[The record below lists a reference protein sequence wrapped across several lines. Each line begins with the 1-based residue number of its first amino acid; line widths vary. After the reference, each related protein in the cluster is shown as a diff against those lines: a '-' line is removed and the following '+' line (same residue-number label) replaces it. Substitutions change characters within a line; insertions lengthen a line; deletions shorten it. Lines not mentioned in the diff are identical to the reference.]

1 MKRWSIV
8 FLSLCMV
15 LFSLGAA
22 CAETLTVG
30 GNHDMGDQLKVD
42 VHDDGTLYAYLWQK
56 NPYNDTYD
64 FLSQYCGYFYDYLFL
79 DYGTASQD
87 FYTNNTWDNN
97 DGRYPLTTVSQDM
110 VGENEVQTIFSL
122 DDSGVQIT
130 RTISYETGKLYYRKE
145 WQVTN
150 NGDRAYSNL
159 RFLHG
164 GDTYFSYYDSS
175 EGHWDPTLRMVFLTN
190 NANQVAGIMGMYGA
204 LSSPADHYCE
214 DQYYT
219 NYNYMKS
226 GQLPDSVVGSYHDA
240 GYSLQ
245 WNHDSLEPGETWT
258 IVAFEK
264 WTEAG
269 DLQVFAPA
277 DQECEAGE
285 TLYYDFVI
293 QNYYSSN
300 MEVSLDLVS
309 EHDWDVSFDI
319 YLPEGDLASSATGT
333 ATLPTGGALVV
344 NAQVTVPAVVAGGTE
359 DDLTLT
365 ATAVTSP
372 DITNSD
378 SATSIVLTLGDDDDD
393 DSDKVGDG
401 SGCNVGTF
409 SPSLLLLLAPILFFI
424 KK

>member
-1 MKRWSIV
+1 MKRWSV
-8 FLSLCMV
+8 LFLSLCLV
-15 LFSLGAA
+15 FLSLGAA

-30 GNHDMGDQLKVD
+30 GNHDIGDQLRVSVD
-42 VHDDGTLYAYLWQK
+42 DFGNLYADLWQEYPGVPG
-56 NPYNDTYD
+56 NSE
-64 FLSQYCGYFYDYLFL
+64 FLQQYFSNFRSYLFL

-87 FYTNNTWDNN
+87 VYTNGSFQQESHVLAGD
-97 DGRYPLTTVSQDM
+97 DTVES
-110 VGENEVQTIFSL
+110 VFSL
-122 DDSGVQIT
+122 GETGVEIT
-130 RTISYETGKLYYRKE
+130 QKISYETGKLYYRKE

-150 NGDRAYSNL
+150 NGSRAYSNL

-204 LSSPADHYCE
+204 LSSPADHYYE
-214 DQYYT
+214 SGYSS
-219 NYNYMKS
+219 NWSYMSS
-226 GQLPDSVVGSYHDA
+226 GQLPDTVLGTYHDA

-277 DQECEAGE
+277 DQECQAGE

-319 YLPEGDLASSATGT
+319 YLPEGDFVSSATGT
-333 ATLPTGGALVV
+333 AALPVGGSLVV

-365 ATAVTSP
+365 ATAIASP

-378 SATSIVLTLGDDDDD
+378 SVTSVVLALGDDDDD
-393 DSDKVGDG
+393 DDGWYPEGKG
-401 SGCNVGTF
+401 SGCNMGLF
-409 SPSLLLLLAPILFFI
+409 SPGLLLLLAPILFM
-424 KK
+424 KKNG